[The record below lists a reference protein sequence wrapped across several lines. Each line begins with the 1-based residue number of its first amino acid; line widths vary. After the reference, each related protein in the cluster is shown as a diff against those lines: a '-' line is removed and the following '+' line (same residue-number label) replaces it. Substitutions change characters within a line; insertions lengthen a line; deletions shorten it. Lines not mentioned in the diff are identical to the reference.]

1 MIGLLGILRL
11 KTRGLVVSEEGQD
24 LVEYSLLVLLIC
36 LCSLVVVPPLA
47 STLAPLLTSV
57 TADL

>member
-1 MIGLLGILRL
+1 MNGLLGILRL

-36 LCSLVVVPPLA
+36 LCSLVAVPPLA